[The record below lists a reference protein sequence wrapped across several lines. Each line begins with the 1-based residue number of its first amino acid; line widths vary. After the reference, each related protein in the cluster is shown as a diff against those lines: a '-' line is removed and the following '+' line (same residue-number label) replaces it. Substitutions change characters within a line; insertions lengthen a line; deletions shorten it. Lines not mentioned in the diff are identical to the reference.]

1 LLDRL
6 RQPIVAR
13 LAAPALLLGI
23 ALAWAAPARAA
34 RAWDAERERAASL
47 IAKDDAARVEQ
58 VLTRASRLATSP
70 EEFAA
75 EVARALADLPRGEVS
90 PAADALLKALFG
102 RMIQAMSL
110 GLGSSAAFVSSPAPD
125 RAPAPEPAT
134 TLAAVRPAPAAAV
147 STPRPEAGV
156 PRQGPLEARPQV
168 QTQGP

>member
-1 LLDRL
+1 LLNKL
-6 RQPIVAR
+6 RQPLVAR

-58 VLTRASRLATSP
+58 VLARASRLAASP
-70 EEFAA
+70 EEFAT
-75 EVARALADLPRGEVS
+75 EVARALADMPRGEVS
-90 PAADALLKALFG
+90 PAADALLRALFG

-110 GLGSSAAFVSSPAPD
+110 GLGSSAAFVSPPAPD
-125 RAPAPEPAT
+125 RAPAPQPAT
-134 TLAAVRPAPAAAV
+134 LLVAVRPAPAAAMSESRRDV
-147 STPRPEAGV
+147 AAPRW
-156 PRQGPLEARPQV
+156 GPLEARPQV